1 MYQYTPGFLKKIS
14 KRNVSVNLVRLKLDS
29 IRPFLNLEP
38 EETKEEPEKEEEKVV
53 EEEEDVPE
61 PELEKVNKT
70 LINIREQMSAE
81 SERKTA
87 ELIKKLNMK
96 SRELS
101 EQAEL
106 RYQEE
111 KEEER
116 RIMKEQ
122 EEAILEEIK
131 SKLNLFKWYYFFQFV
146 LPIRFF
152 VGESFIL

>member
-131 SKLNLFKWYYFFQFV
+131 SKLNLFKWYYFFQYV

>member
-38 EETKEEPEKEEEKVV
+38 EETKEEPEKEEEKV
-53 EEEEDVPE
+53 EEEDPE
-61 PELEKVNKT
+61 PELDKINKA

-131 SKLNLFKWYYFFQFV
+131 SKLN
-146 LPIRFF
+146 
-152 VGESFIL
+152 

>member
-38 EETKEEPEKEEEKVV
+38 EETKEEPEKEEEKVE
-53 EEEEDVPE
+53 EEEEDVPQ

-131 SKLNLFKWYYFFQFV
+131 SKLNLFK
-146 LPIRFF
+146 
-152 VGESFIL
+152 

>member
-131 SKLNLFKWYYFFQFV
+131 SKLNLFKWYYFFQNV

-152 VGESFIL
+152 VVESFML

>member
-38 EETKEEPEKEEEKVV
+38 EETKEEPEKEEEKVE
-53 EEEEDVPE
+53 EEEEDPE
-61 PELEKVNKT
+61 PELDKINKA

-131 SKLNLFKWYYFFQFV
+131 SKLNWF
-146 LPIRFF
+146 
-152 VGESFIL
+152 

>member
-1 MYQYTPGFLKKIS
+1 MYQYTPGFLKKIY
-14 KRNVSVNLVRLKLDS
+14 KRNVSVNLVRLKLDR

-38 EETKEEPEKEEEKVV
+38 EENEEGPVQEDQEA
-53 EEEEDVPE
+53 EDVSQ
-61 PELEKVNKT
+61 PELEEINKT

-87 ELIKKLNMK
+87 ELIKKFNTK

-111 KEEER
+111 IEEER
-116 RIMKEQ
+116 MIMKEQ
-122 EEAILEEIK
+122 EEAILEEVK
-131 SKLNLFKWYYFFQFV
+131 SK
-146 LPIRFF
+146 
-152 VGESFIL
+152 

>member
-1 MYQYTPGFLKKIS
+1 MKKIS

-38 EETKEEPEKEEEKVV
+38 EETKEEPEKEEEKVE
-53 EEEEDVPE
+53 EEEEDVPQ

-131 SKLNLFKWYYFFQFV
+131 SKLNLFKWYHFFQNV

-152 VGESFIL
+152 VVESFML

>member
-1 MYQYTPGFLKKIS
+1 VYQYTPGFLKKIS

-38 EETKEEPEKEEEKVV
+38 EETKEEPEKEEEKV
-53 EEEEDVPE
+53 EEEDPE
-61 PELEKVNKT
+61 PELDKINKA

-131 SKLNLFKWYYFFQFV
+131 SKLN
-146 LPIRFF
+146 
-152 VGESFIL
+152 

>member
-38 EETKEEPEKEEEKVV
+38 EETKEEPEKEEEKVE
-53 EEEEDVPE
+53 EEEEDVPQ